1 MTSHVVVAIPTAFSA
16 EHAYRPVSD
25 GLTGLI
31 LISITSLEERKKQVF
46 VLCFSYFNELFG
58 RICTRMPSMSVRT
71 VPFFDHFNI
80 GSGQAS
86 ARQLSIRTE
95 PLSGR

>member
-31 LISITSLEERKKQVF
+31 LISITSLEERKKTSLYAVF
-46 VLCFSYFNELFG
+46 FLLQ
-58 RICTRMPSMSVRT
+58 RIIRQNLYAYAIDVCE
-71 VPFFDHFNI
+71 N
-80 GSGQAS
+80 GS
-86 ARQLSIRTE
+86 IF
-95 PLSGR
+95 